1 MAKVEDITVEVKA
14 NMTVDKT
21 TAEACLKLVELY
33 IDQNDVDIIGNTK
46 KDGTIELNFQKGDI
60 VHCRE
65 CKHWKDSDG
74 VYRRGFCAES
84 KCRVNCEKV
93 MRGDWFCAD
102 GERRTDG

>member
-1 MAKVEDITVEVKA
+1 MTNFAPIVKGEK
-14 NMTVDKT
+14 MTEYINK
-21 TAEACLKLVELY
+21 AEILEETICKGILCSECSFNDDVKGARCKLIRYINELP
-33 IDQNDVDIIGNTK
+33 
-46 KDGTIELNFQKGDI
+46 TIDI

-102 GERRTDG
+102 GERK